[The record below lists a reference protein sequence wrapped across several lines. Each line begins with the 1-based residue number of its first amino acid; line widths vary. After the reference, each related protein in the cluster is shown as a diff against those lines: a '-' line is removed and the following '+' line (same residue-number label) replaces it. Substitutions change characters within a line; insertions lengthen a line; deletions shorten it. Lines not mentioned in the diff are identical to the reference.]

1 MFIVLFGMQWFFG
14 QWLDAHHIKIIF
26 AIPGIVL
33 ATTFVTFPF
42 VARELIPV
50 MQATGTEQEQA
61 ALTLGASGWKTFWHV
76 TLPSVKWGL
85 IYGIILCN
93 ARAMGEFG
101 GVAAVNNVSFSVNEG
116 ELMALLGPSGGGKTT
131 VLRMIAGLEMP
142 TGGDVFIRGQRVN
155 DLSVRERN
163 IGFVFQN
170 YALFKNMNVF
180 KNIAFGLKIKKWKRA
195 DISSRIEE
203 LLNLFGLQGLE
214 KRYPHQL
221 SGGQRQRV
229 AIARALAPKPSVLLL
244 DEPFGAVDAKI
255 RQELREW
262 LVTLHHDLNVTTVF
276 VTHDQEE
283 AMEVSN
289 RIVIFSRG
297 RLEQVGSP
305 REVYNEPANEFV
317 ARFIGV
323 MNVLEPE
330 VRDGIAR
337 IGELEFPAYGLHN
350 GQKMR
355 IGFRPYAVQI
365 SADLTQYRYHAVLR
379 RTFFLGVLLR
389 VELELPSG
397 LCIRARMTKEEYAQH
412 CLEDGKEVSFQIR
425 QYRLLAGQAE
435 KQPLD

>member
-1 MFIVLFGMQWFFG
+1 MSIELRNVAKRFG
-14 QWLDAHHIKIIF
+14 
-26 AIPGIVL
+26 
-33 ATTFVTFPF
+33 
-42 VARELIPV
+42 E
-50 MQATGTEQEQA
+50 
-61 ALTLGASGWKTFWHV
+61 
-76 TLPSVKWGL
+76 
-85 IYGIILCN
+85 
-93 ARAMGEFG
+93 
-101 GVAAVNNVSFSVNEG
+101 VAAVNHVTFSVKEG

-131 VLRMIAGLEMP
+131 VLRMIAGLEQP
-142 TGGDVFIRGQRVN
+142 TAGDVFIRGERVN
-155 DLSVRERN
+155 DLSVQQRN

-180 KNIAFGLKIKKWKRA
+180 KNIAFGLKIKKWPKA
-195 DISSRIEE
+195 RIKARIAE
-203 LLNLFGLQGLE
+203 LLELFGLQGLE
-214 KRYPHQL
+214 RRYPHQL

-262 LVTLHHDLNVTTVF
+262 LITLHNELNVTTIF

-283 AMEVSN
+283 ALEVAN

-297 RLEQVGSP
+297 VLEQVGTP
-305 REVYNEPANEFV
+305 REVYEQPANEFV

-330 VRDGIAR
+330 VRNGVAS
-337 IGELEFPAYGLHN
+337 IGELEFPSQGQAE
-350 GQKMR
+350 GQKLR

-379 RTFFLGVLLR
+379 HTFFLGVLLR

-397 LCIRARMTKEEYAQH
+397 LIVRARMTKEEYEHQ

-425 QYRLLAGQAE
+425 QYRVLAKQAAALPPE
-435 KQPLD
+435 SELSYQPPPSIGENI